1 MDKELEIKRQFLDEA
16 QAYLDALDA
25 AILGIADGQVD
36 QAKLNAALRSA
47 HSIKGGAGMMGF
59 DVLSS
64 LAHRLEDG
72 FKVLK
77 IQRANLE
84 IDDSLENQF
93 LHAIDCLRQ
102 VIDHSRSQMPHLT
115 QIDLHWLEA
124 QVLPQFDALHDRLGD
139 PDSEDAE
146 SVLNPEDGQEIITL
160 LFETEVEG
168 CLQRLEAVLSNPEQP
183 CLREEV
189 NILAQELGGLG
200 EMLQLSE
207 FSQLCTHVGQWA
219 IVATPEQVP
228 LIAQTALETWRHSQ
242 SLVLSGQR
250 HHLPTTL
257 TAEGLP
263 ELPIDLAADTAWADA
278 GQGQDLPVE
287 VASAVTGFEPG
298 FDATAD
304 LDWSWDA
311 AIAAAQA
318 EPASEDFYH
327 QEAITAQ
334 DQPTRNGS
342 QRTTTIEVGR
352 TVDPNPTWQ
361 VQPDR
366 SSQPGSKI
374 SAAADNEVDEDAT
387 VRVPVRQLNQLNDLF
402 GELAIERNGLELYLK
417 RLRTLSKLL
426 RERIKQLDQAN
437 SDVRSIYDL
446 NSVARQSPAQG
457 SAAQG
462 SSQGSASQ
470 SASQGS
476 SSQSASYPRLGSFI
490 PANFP
495 LSASLPSNP
504 APAAEDSTQIAA
516 TFDSLEM
523 DRYGDLHSLS
533 QQLMETIVQLQE
545 VATDLDL
552 GLDDA
557 EQTTRDLNKTAK
569 NLQSRLSQLRMRPL
583 SDVTDRFPRALR
595 ELALQYKKKVRF
607 NVVGGTLLIDRNI
620 LEALQDPLMHLL
632 RNAFDHGIEDPNMR
646 VSQGKTAEGLIEITA
661 ITRGN
666 RTLITVRDDGGG
678 IPLHK
683 IRRRAEAMGLDAGL
697 LATASE
703 EDLLS
708 LIFEPGFST
717 SDSVTAISGRGVG
730 MDVVREHLKQIRGE
744 ITVNTQAGEGT
755 TFTLSVPHT
764 LSIARILLIESQ
776 GMLLAIPNDA
786 VEEICLFQPDQL
798 QNGNGRELL
807 RHNGDLIPIVRL
819 GQWLPFNCARQ
830 PQTLEAA
837 PTINADAVLIT
848 RRGSERVG
856 IHIQRCW
863 GEQEVASRRIEGPL
877 KLPAGFSNCTIL
889 GDGRIVPMVN
899 MNELLQWI
907 TTYERVP
914 NFPILSVSRI
924 GLAPTTSQRPTLLI
938 VDDSINVRRFLA
950 LTLERA
956 GYRVEQAKDGQD
968 AWDKLRAGLLVSA
981 VICDVEMPRLD
992 GFGLLTR
999 LKADE
1004 GLRSLPVAM
1013 LTSRSGDKHRRMATG
1028 LGADAYFT
1036 KPYNEQDLL
1045 KTLKILVQASAEAAA
1060 V

>member
-36 QAKLNAALRSA
+36 QSKLNAALRAA

-59 DVLSS
+59 EVLSQ

-77 IQRANLE
+77 IQRASLE
-84 IDDSLENQF
+84 IDGSLENQF
-93 LHAIDCLRQ
+93 LHAIDYLRQ
-102 VIDHSRSQMPHLT
+102 VIERSRSQMPQAPDMDPHWMQT
-115 QIDLHWLEA
+115 QVIPE
-124 QVLPQFDALHDRLGD
+124 FDALYDRLGD
-139 PDSEDAE
+139 PESEDAE

-168 CLQRLEAVLSNPEQP
+168 CLQRLEAVLTDPEQP

-189 NILAQELGGLG
+189 TILAQELGGLS
-200 EMLQLSE
+200 EMLQIPD
-207 FSQLCTHVGQWA
+207 FTQLCTHVGQL
-219 IVATPEQVP
+219 ATLAQADQVP
-228 LIAQTALETWRHSQ
+228 LVAQTALETWRHSQ
-242 SLVLSGQR
+242 TLVLSGQR
-250 HHLPTTL
+250 THLPTTL

-263 ELPIDLAADTAWADA
+263 ELSIAPEAELWAEAFPAAEAEEDF
-278 GQGQDLPVE
+278 
-287 VASAVTGFEPG
+287 AST
-298 FDATAD
+298 
-304 LDWSWDA
+304 WDA
-311 AIAAAQA
+311 AIAAAQT
-318 EPASEDFYH
+318 EVLPEDLYA
-327 QEAITAQ
+327 QEAIAASREMQ
-334 DQPTRNGS
+334 RNGS
-342 QRTTTIEVGR
+342 QSDSSPYPPAVESRTLAPQTT
-352 TVDPNPTWQ
+352 WS

-366 SSQPGSKI
+366 PVQPDPQVAVTPDTI
-374 SAAADNEVDEDAT
+374 DEDAT

-417 RLRTLSKLL
+417 RLRSLSKLL

-437 SDVRSIYDL
+437 SDVRSIYDRG
-446 NSVARQSPAQG
+446 SVARSQPSAQTPAQN
-457 SAAQG
+457 
-462 SSQGSASQ
+462 
-470 SASQGS
+470 
-476 SSQSASYPRLGSFI
+476 RLGSFI
-490 PANFP
+490 PETPAIVVR
-495 LSASLPSNP
+495 SDRADRSEEASQ
-504 APAAEDSTQIAA
+504 PAAS
-516 TFDSLEM
+516 FDSLEM

-569 NLQSRLSQLRMRPL
+569 NLQGRLSQLRMRPL

-607 NVVGGTLLIDRNI
+607 NVVGANLLIDRNI

-632 RNAFDHGIEDPNMR
+632 RNAFDHGIEDPNVR
-646 VSQGKTAEGLIEITA
+646 VSQGKSEEGLIEISA
-661 ITRGN
+661 STRGN
-666 RTLITVRDDGGG
+666 RTLLTIRDDGGG

-683 IRRRAEAMGLDAGL
+683 IRRRAEAMGLDASL

-776 GMLLAIPNDA
+776 GMLLAVPNDA
-786 VEEICLFQPDQL
+786 VEEICLLQPDQL
-798 QNGNGRELL
+798 QTGGGRELL
-807 RHNGDLIPIVRL
+807 RHNGDLIPVIRL

-837 PTINADAVLIT
+837 PTINADAILIT

-856 IHIQRCW
+856 IYIQRCW

-877 KLPAGFSNCTIL
+877 KLPTGFSNCTIL

-907 TTYERVP
+907 ATYERVP
-914 NFPILSVSRI
+914 NFPILSISKI
-924 GLAPTTSQRPTLLI
+924 GLTPTTNQRPTLLV

-968 AWDKLRAGLLVSA
+968 AWDKLRAGLTVSA
-981 VICDVEMPRLD
+981 VVCDVEMPRLD

-1028 LGADAYFT
+1028 LGAAAYFT

>member
-36 QAKLNAALRSA
+36 QAKLNAALRAA

-59 DVLSS
+59 EVLSQ

-77 IQRANLE
+77 IQRATLD
-84 IDDSLENQF
+84 IDGSLENQF
-93 LHAIDCLRQ
+93 LHAIDYLRQ
-102 VIDHSRSQMPHLT
+102 VIERSRSQMPHAPDM
-115 QIDLHWLEA
+115 DLHWMQT
-124 QVLPQFDALHDRLGD
+124 QVIPEFDALHDRLGD
-139 PDSEDAE
+139 PESEDAE
-146 SVLNPEDGQEIITL
+146 SVLNPEEGQEIITL

-168 CLQRLEAVLSNPEQP
+168 CLQRLEAVLSDPEQP

-189 NILAQELGGLG
+189 NILAQELGGLS

-207 FSQLCTHVGQWA
+207 FTQLCTHVGQLA
-219 IVATPEQVP
+219 SLANAEQVP
-228 LIAQTALETWRHSQ
+228 LVAQTALDAWRHSQ
-242 SLVLSGQR
+242 TLVLSGQR
-250 HHLPTTL
+250 THLPTTL
-257 TAEGLP
+257 TVEGLP
-263 ELPIDLAADTAWADA
+263 EIPIAPASESWAEVFAADEAEGDFSST
-278 GQGQDLPVE
+278 
-287 VASAVTGFEPG
+287 
-298 FDATAD
+298 
-304 LDWSWDA
+304 WDA
-311 AIAAAQA
+311 AIAAAQT
-318 EPASEDFYH
+318 ELLP
-327 QEAITAQ
+327 Q
-334 DQPTRNGS
+334 DLYIQDSIATSHEMHRNGS
-342 QRTTTIEVGR
+342 QSDTPYPPAEANRTLTPTT
-352 TVDPNPTWQ
+352 WS

-366 SSQPGSKI
+366 PVQPDTKV
-374 SAAADNEVDEDAT
+374 AAKADAIDEDAT

-417 RLRTLSKLL
+417 RLRSLSKLL
-426 RERIKQLDQAN
+426 RDRIKQLDQAN
-437 SDVRSIYDL
+437 SDVRSLYDR

-457 SAAQG
+457 AT
-462 SSQGSASQ
+462 
-470 SASQGS
+470 
-476 SSQSASYPRLGSFI
+476 YPRLGSFI

-495 LSASLPSNP
+495 ANAPSLEGPSPDDASPAQESNP
-504 APAAEDSTQIAA
+504 APAA
-516 TFDSLEM
+516 FDSLEM

-569 NLQSRLSQLRMRPL
+569 NLQGRLSQLRMRPL

-607 NVVGGTLLIDRNI
+607 NVIGANLLIDRNI

-632 RNAFDHGIEDPNMR
+632 RNAFDHGIEDPNVR
-646 VSQGKTAEGLIEITA
+646 VNQGKTEEGLIEITA
-661 ITRGN
+661 STRGN
-666 RTLITVRDDGGG
+666 RTLLTIRDDGGG

-683 IRRRAEAMGLDAGL
+683 IRRRAEAMGLDASL

-755 TFTLSVPHT
+755 TFILSVPHT
-764 LSIARILLIESQ
+764 LSIARILLIETQ
-776 GMLLAIPNDA
+776 GMLLAVPNDA
-786 VEEICLFQPDQL
+786 VEEICLLQPDQL
-798 QNGNGRELL
+798 QTGGGRELL
-807 RHNGDLIPIVRL
+807 LHHGDPIPVIRL

-837 PTINADAVLIT
+837 PTINADAILIT

-856 IHIQRCW
+856 IYIQRCW

-907 TTYERVP
+907 ATYERVP
-914 NFPILSVSRI
+914 NFPILSISKI
-924 GLAPTTSQRPTLLI
+924 GLTPTPNQRPTLLV

-968 AWDKLRAGLLVSA
+968 AWDKLRAGLTVSA
-981 VICDVEMPRLD
+981 VVCDVEMPRLD

-999 LKADE
+999 LKADDT
-1004 GLRSLPVAM
+1004 LRSLPVAM

-1028 LGADAYFT
+1028 LGAAAYFT

-1045 KTLKILVQASAEAAA
+1045 KTLKILVQTSAEAAA